1 MRRGSAAGG
10 GEARNPPLWQIQAD
24 AAPMR
29 QRVLQASASQNDYAE
44 LLGRMALAPAGPIG
58 GNASST
64 ITSVAFPLIRFTA
77 FSTFSQGEEAFIAM
91 RFHHAWL
98 ISLII
103 AISHSRFSHPTIACS
118 AASQF
123 NPTGV
128 HVRNRFFGTFLTQE
142 STVSPRPP
150 SFLPSPFDIPSSIW
164 YNNLLCNFNQ

>member
-1 MRRGSAAGG
+1 
-10 GEARNPPLWQIQAD
+10 
-24 AAPMR
+24 
-29 QRVLQASASQNDYAE
+29 
-44 LLGRMALAPAGPIG
+44 MALAPAGPVG

-64 ITSVAFPLIRFTA
+64 ITSVAFHLIRFTA

-142 STVSPRPP
+142 STVSPRSP
-150 SFLPSPFDIPSSIW
+150 SFLPSCIRVKHRLHKGQRAQSRERWRFAKQIQPDLDCGKKEVQWEGAVRQALPNGLGYFYRGTPAG
-164 YNNLLCNFNQ
+164 FTT